1 MNRSP
6 DLKSNPLQYRNRLRF
21 PPTLEQAYREDY
33 AQKAIRLQR
42 LFIVF
47 GFILYGLFGILDY
60 WAMPQNYKLAWTFRA
75 VVESFILALFL
86 VSFKKSFQMRMF
98 WLLNLWML
106 VVNVS
111 ILAMIAAAQP
121 SELAYTYYPIGLL
134 LPMISGYVISGDL
147 RYSSVV
153 GWLTIG
159 GYFFIGIYDQHA
171 LASADASLQ
180 FFTLNFFL
188 ISMNIIGMIVG
199 YVLELSK
206 RLDFLH
212 RQVIEQ
218 QNRETERLRAESER
232 LLLNVLPVSIAERLK
247 RFDPIAD
254 HFSDASILFAD
265 LVGFTEFSACK
276 TPSEIVIILNRIFS
290 EFDRLTERYG
300 LEKIK
305 TIGDAYMVV
314 SGLPST
320 RPDHLETIA
329 EMALEM
335 QHTIATLG
343 KENGFNLQLRVGI
356 NSGPVV
362 AGIIGIKKFSYD
374 LWGDTV
380 NVASRMEA
388 LGLPGKIQV
397 SETVYQAL
405 KDRFTFENRGLIPV
419 KGKGAMMAYLLTGHR
434 ETPFSNGMIENIPS
448 LHKQSMPD

>member
-1 MNRSP
+1 
-6 DLKSNPLQYRNRLRF
+6 
-21 PPTLEQAYREDY
+21 
-33 AQKAIRLQR
+33 
-42 LFIVF
+42 
-47 GFILYGLFGILDY
+47 
-60 WAMPQNYKLAWTFRA
+60 MPQNYGLAWILRA
-75 VVESFILALFL
+75 VVDTFVLALFL
-86 VSFKKSFQMRMF
+86 VSFKKWFQLRMF
-98 WLLNLWML
+98 WLLNVWIL
-106 VVNVS
+106 VVNAS
-111 ILAMIAAAQP
+111 ILAMIIVAQP
-121 SELAYTYYPIGLL
+121 SELAFTYYPIGLM

-159 GYFFIGIYDQHA
+159 GYFFIGIYDQHT
-171 LASADASLQ
+171 LASSSSSLQ

-199 YVLELSK
+199 YLLELSK

-212 RQVIEQ
+212 RQVIEEQ
-218 QNRETERLRAESER
+218 HRETERLRAESEQ
-232 LLLNVLPVSIAERLK
+232 LLLNVLPLSIAERLK

-254 HFSDASILFAD
+254 HFNDASILFAD

-276 TPSEIVIILNRIFS
+276 TPSEIVIVLNRIFS
-290 EFDRLTERYG
+290 EFDKLTERYG

-314 SGLPST
+314 SGLPSP

-335 QHTIATLG
+335 QRTMETLG
-343 KENGFNLQLRVGI
+343 KKNGANLQLRIGI
-356 NSGPVV
+356 NAGPVV

-397 SETVYQAL
+397 SEAVYLAL

-419 KGKGAMMAYLLTGHR
+419 KGKGEMMAYLLTGRKELPLAEHI
-434 ETPFSNGMIENIPS
+434 IENIPS
-448 LHKQSMPD
+448 ILG

>member
-1 MNRSP
+1 MNNSP
-6 DLKSNPLQYRNRLRF
+6 DLKSNPLEYRNRLRF

-33 AQKAIRLQR
+33 AQKTIRLQR
-42 LFIVF
+42 LFIFF
-47 GFILYGLFGILDY
+47 GFILYGLFGVLDY
-60 WAMPQNYKLAWTFRA
+60 WALPQNYKLAWILRSA
-75 VVESFILALFL
+75 VDAFVLTLFL
-86 VSFKKSFQMRMF
+86 VSFKKWFQLRMF
-98 WLLNLWML
+98 WLLNVWML
-106 VVNVS
+106 VVNAS
-111 ILAMIAAAQP
+111 ILAMIIVAQP
-121 SELAYTYYPIGLL
+121 SELAFTYYPIGLM

-147 RYSSVV
+147 RYSSAV

-159 GYFFIGIYDQHA
+159 GYFSIGIYEQHA
-171 LASADASLQ
+171 LASSTEGLD

-212 RQVIEQ
+212 RQVIEE

-290 EFDRLTERYG
+290 EFDKLTDRYG

-314 SGLPST
+314 SGLPSP
-320 RPDHLETIA
+320 RPEHLESIA

-335 QHTIATLG
+335 QHTIEKLS
-343 KENGFNLQLRVGI
+343 KDNGTNLQLRVGI

-397 SETVYQAL
+397 SEAVFQAL
-405 KDRFTFENRGLIPV
+405 KDRFTFEQRGLIPV
-419 KGKGAMMAYLLTGHR
+419 KGKGEMMTYLLTGHR
-434 ETPFSNGMIENIPS
+434 ETPFSKGVIANIPS
-448 LHKQSMPD
+448 PHG